1 MRPLAFAL
9 FSGLSAVVFPAL
21 AQETHVAAPARPEAA
36 RGAAAGPRSTGVSR
50 EGLEALEAQLD
61 RAVARV
67 SRPRAAHLLDAGSA
81 RGYRL
86 PGYGMVF
93 VLTPRALPG
102 GADHL
107 LELLEPQR
115 LKVVDPQRLKVR
127 RPRPGAEDV
136 APEID
141 ALERQ
146 VIVLQQ
152 ETELT
157 RRAAEQEM
165 DRIVQN
171 VRIRLAPPGEE
182 MHVEV
187 HAEEL
192 PRETGAEVAVA
203 VLDPP
208 PPPPPPTAPAAPEAP
223 AAPKA
228 PRAAVPS
235 APAEAPLP
243 PPPPPWRYWFEAHSP
258 QDARRP
264 DAVVADVRAALVEAL
279 VGQPGRLPGLGPD
292 EFVTVVVD
300 FEAGGLAAS
309 HARPERTLVLRAR
322 ARDLDARARGAIP
335 PEELRRRLEVSEY

>member
-1 MRPLAFAL
+1 MRPLALAL
-9 FSGLSAVVFPAL
+9 ISGLSAAALPAL
-21 AQETHVAAPARPEAA
+21 AQETRVAV
-36 RGAAAGPRSTGVSR
+36 AGPRSTGVSR

-102 GADHL
+102 RADHL
-107 LELLEPQR
+107 LELLE
-115 LKVVDPQRLKVR
+115 PQRLKVR

-182 MHVEV
+182 MRVEV

-192 PRETGAEVAVA
+192 PREKGAEVAVA
-203 VLDPP
+203 ALDPP
-208 PPPPPPTAPAAPEAP
+208 PPPPPPEAP

-228 PRAAVPS
+228 PRGAVPL

-279 VGQPGRLPGLGPD
+279 AGQPGRLPGLGPD

>member
-9 FSGLSAVVFPAL
+9 FSGLSAAALPAL
-21 AQETHVAAPARPEAA
+21 AQETRVAAPAGPEAA

-115 LKVVDPQRLKVR
+115 LKVR

-187 HAEEL
+187 HAEKL
-192 PRETGAEVAVA
+192 PRESGAAVAVA

-208 PPPPPPTAPAAPEAP
+208 PPPPPPDAPAAPEAP

-228 PRAAVPS
+228 PRGAVPP

-279 VGQPGRLPGLGPD
+279 VGQPDRLPGLGPD

-300 FEAGGLAAS
+300 FEAGGLAVS